1 MFDDYFN
8 NNNQMNLDFL
18 PEFHLIHN
26 EMNINPFEDLNLNP
40 FEGLSFEK
48 PVPLEEGNPFEN
60 VLIPE
65 SESNDIHQIENP
77 FQIKDESILE
87 SHKELEMVLDENV
100 EQENQIDENVVHN
113 IQIIESNE
121 KLIFDIT
128 KEEKRSNK
136 PLPKYPRIDDYKIY
150 LRTKVNKF
158 YIGLINELITHSDLP
173 VELKKKIH
181 SPSYKKF
188 TEKVKCSSTLADL
201 QKSMNYILTLGYETQ
216 KNQRQNRDNIQAIL
230 NHYKNH
236 PSGKVEEI
244 IKLLNMTY
252 EKVIECFYNSE
263 AFNVLINDD
272 VTKFYDVEFK
282 RQKHYSLLERN
293 GLIKLFQSHCPN
305 EGDKDQ
311 KVIGKKRKNSNHP

>member
-1 MFDDYFN
+1 MFDDYF

-18 PEFHLIHN
+18 PEFHLFHN
-26 EMNINPFEDLNLNP
+26 EMNINPFENLNLNA

-48 PVPLEEGNPFEN
+48 PGQLEEGNLFEN

-65 SESNDIHQIENP
+65 SESNDIPQIENL

-128 KEEKRSNK
+128 KEEKRTNK

-158 YIGLINELITHSDLP
+158 YIGLINNLITQSDLP

-236 PSGKVEEI
+236 PSGKVEVI
-244 IKLLNMTY
+244 VKVLNMNY
-252 EKVIECFYNSE
+252 EKVIECFYNSN

-272 VTKFYDVEFK
+272 VAKFYDVEFK

-293 GLIKLFQSHCPN
+293 GLIKLFKSHIPN

-311 KVIGKKRKNSNHP
+311 KVIRKKRKNSNHP

>member
-100 EQENQIDENVVHN
+100 EQ
-113 IQIIESNE
+113 
-121 KLIFDIT
+121 
-128 KEEKRSNK
+128 
-136 PLPKYPRIDDYKIY
+136 
-150 LRTKVNKF
+150 
-158 YIGLINELITHSDLP
+158 
-173 VELKKKIH
+173 
-181 SPSYKKF
+181 
-188 TEKVKCSSTLADL
+188 
-201 QKSMNYILTLGYETQ
+201 
-216 KNQRQNRDNIQAIL
+216 
-230 NHYKNH
+230 
-236 PSGKVEEI
+236 
-244 IKLLNMTY
+244 
-252 EKVIECFYNSE
+252 
-263 AFNVLINDD
+263 
-272 VTKFYDVEFK
+272 
-282 RQKHYSLLERN
+282 
-293 GLIKLFQSHCPN
+293 
-305 EGDKDQ
+305 
-311 KVIGKKRKNSNHP
+311 